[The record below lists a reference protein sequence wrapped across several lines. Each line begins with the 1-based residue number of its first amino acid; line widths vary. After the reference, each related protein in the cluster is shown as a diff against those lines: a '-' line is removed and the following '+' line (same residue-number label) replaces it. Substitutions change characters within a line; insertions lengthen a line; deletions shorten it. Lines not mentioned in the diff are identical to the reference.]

1 MPPPPPP
8 RTAPYSL
15 LATRYSL
22 LTVDLLQ
29 VIASGLLLGGV
40 YALFA
45 AGLNTIFGVMRVIN
59 LGHGE
64 LMMLGAYV
72 TFALYAR
79 WDLNP
84 LLSLPVSAL
93 LLFGFGVLFQMF
105 LVERVVGQPLL
116 ASLLLTFGLSTLLQG
131 VALNRFTADFRSV
144 PYLSGSVDLF
154 GLALSR
160 SRLVAFGVALLV
172 TGAVYLFLRAS
183 RFGKAIR
190 ATSQQAD
197 VAQVCGIDVRQV
209 RLATFGLGAA
219 LAAVAG
225 SLVAIIFSISP
236 EMGRMFLGKAFAII
250 VLGGLGSFVG
260 AFLGA
265 LLLGVAETLAAYFT
279 DTQLAEGVS
288 YAVLVLVLVLRPSGF
303 FGVRE

>member
-1 MPPPPPP
+1 MD
-8 RTAPYSL
+8 
-15 LATRYSL
+15 
-22 LTVDLLQ
+22 VLQ
-29 VIASGLLLGGV
+29 VVISGLLLGGV

-64 LMMLGAYV
+64 LMMLGAY
-72 TFALYAR
+72 TTYYLYAEGG
-79 WDLNP
+79 LNP
-84 LLSLPVSAL
+84 LLTIPIAAAAM
-93 LLFGFGVLFQMF
+93 FGAGLVMQRV
-105 LVERVVGQPLL
+105 LVERVIGQPLL
-116 ASLLLTFGLSTLLQG
+116 SSLLLTFGLSTLLQG
-131 VALNRFTADFRSV
+131 LALNRFTADFRSV
-144 PYLSGSVDLF
+144 PYLSGSIDLF

-160 SRLVAFGVALLV
+160 SRLVAFGIALAV
-172 TGAVYLFLRAS
+172 TGGTYYFLRSS

-197 VAQVCGIDVRQV
+197 VAQVCGIDVRRV
-209 RLATFGLGAA
+209 RLATFALGAA
-219 LAAVAG
+219 LAAIAG
-225 SLVAIIFSISP
+225 SLVAMIFSISP

-265 LLLGVAETLAAYFT
+265 LMLGVAETLAAYFT
-279 DTQLAEGVS
+279 TTQLAEGVP
-288 YAVLVLVLVLRPSGF
+288 YAVLVLVLTLRPSGF